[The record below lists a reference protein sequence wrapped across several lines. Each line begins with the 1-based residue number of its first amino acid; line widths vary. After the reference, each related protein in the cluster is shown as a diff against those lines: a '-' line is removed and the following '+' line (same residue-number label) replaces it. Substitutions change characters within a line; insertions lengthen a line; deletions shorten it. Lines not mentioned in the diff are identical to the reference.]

1 MIMTRR
7 IKKLSIHLANQ
18 IAAGEV
24 ISRPASVVKECV
36 ENSMDAG
43 ATQITIEIEQAG
55 KRLIKITDNG
65 AGIQKD
71 DLPLAISAHATS
83 KVYDLNELESVVSL
97 GFRGEALAS
106 IASVSRFS
114 IYSKVKDEDHGWK
127 IIQNGRLDIPTT
139 EPTPHPVGTTVEIRD
154 LFFNTPAR
162 LKFFK
167 TEKTEFSHIESCVK
181 KIALSNEKVGI
192 KLINNEKIIY
202 NLPAADNDLLKEKR
216 IAKLLAEEFLLNAL
230 EIECESVGLSLK
242 GYVGLPTYSRSQN
255 DWQYFYVNGRMV
267 KDLCIAHAIKQAYSD
282 VLYHGRH
289 SVFVLYLTLPADGVD
304 VNVHP
309 TKSEVRFRDSRLV
322 HDFIY
327 SQLNKVLAQAK
338 AGGFT
343 EDSEEGGEEA
353 GGEYNSGGAENINN
367 INSQPSNNFANTQA
381 VNNFAMTKN
390 STGSDAFIS
399 NSQDLTNLPD
409 WTDLLK
415 QAPELKS
422 QDSLSFESIVNS
434 GSDKNPELETKVYN
448 KIPPLGYAICQ
459 LKGIFILAENEKG
472 LVIVDM
478 HAAAERV
485 SYERMKSQL
494 QDEGVKRQVLLVP
507 VMLDVG
513 NKLAAVAESY
523 ADKLLDLGFVIE
535 PMGENKL
542 ITREFPQ
549 LIKTNDIGPL
559 VIKILEQLDQFGTSD
574 EVSIWQHK
582 ALSTMAC
589 HGAVRA
595 NDLLSKEQMNALLR
609 DIEQTERSGQ
619 CNHGRPTTVV
629 LDGKQLDQ
637 LFIRGR

>member
-1 MIMTRR
+1 M
-7 IKKLSIHLANQ
+7 
-18 IAAGEV
+18 
-24 ISRPASVVKECV
+24 
-36 ENSMDAG
+36 
-43 ATQITIEIEQAG
+43 
-55 KRLIKITDNG
+55 
-65 AGIQKD
+65 
-71 DLPLAISAHATS
+71 
-83 KVYDLNELESVVSL
+83 
-97 GFRGEALAS
+97 
-106 IASVSRFS
+106 
-114 IYSKVKDEDHGWK
+114 
-127 IIQNGRLDIPTT
+127 
-139 EPTPHPVGTTVEIRD
+139 
-154 LFFNTPAR
+154 
-162 LKFFK
+162 
-167 TEKTEFSHIESCVK
+167 
-181 KIALSNEKVGI
+181 
-192 KLINNEKIIY
+192 
-202 NLPAADNDLLKEKR
+202 
-216 IAKLLAEEFLLNAL
+216 

-267 KDLCIAHAIKQAYSD
+267 KDPCIAHAIKQAYSD

-338 AGGFT
+338 AGGFS
-343 EDSEEGGEEA
+343 EDGEVDGEE
-353 GGEYNSGGAENINN
+353 YNIGGAENINN
-367 INSQPSNNFANTQA
+367 INSQPSNSFANTQA
-381 VNNFAMTKN
+381 ANNFAMAKN
-390 STGSDAFIS
+390 SSGSDAFVN

-415 QAPELKS
+415 KAPELKS

-434 GSDKNPELETKVYN
+434 DKNLDKTPELGTKIEN

-629 LDGKQLDQ
+629 LDDKQLDQ

>member
-1 MIMTRR
+1 MTRR
-7 IKKLSIHLANQ
+7 IKKLSTHLANQ

-36 ENSMDAG
+36 ENSIDAG

-114 IYSKVKDEDHGWK
+114 IYSKVKDESHGWK

-139 EPTPHPVGTTVEIRD
+139 EPTPHPVGTTIEVKD

-167 TEKTEFSHIESCVK
+167 TEKTEFSHIESCVI

-192 KLINNEKIIY
+192 KLIHNEKIIY
-202 NLPAADNDLLKEKR
+202 NLPAAENDLLKEQR

-230 EIECESVGLSLK
+230 EIECGSVGLSLK

-267 KDLCIAHAIKQAYSD
+267 KDPCIAHAIKQAYSD

-309 TKSEVRFRDSRLV
+309 TKSEVRFRDSRIV

-338 AGGFT
+338 AGGFS
-343 EDSEEGGEEA
+343 EDGEVDGDDSEDA
-353 GGEYNSGGAENINN
+353 GGEYNIGGAENINN
-367 INSQPSNNFANTQA
+367 INSQQSSSFANTQA
-381 VNNFAMTKN
+381 ANNFAMAKN
-390 STGSDAFIS
+390 SAGSDAFVN

-434 GSDKNPELETKVYN
+434 DKNPELETKNEN

-542 ITREFPQ
+542 IAREFPQ

-582 ALSTMAC
+582 ALSTMAVM
-589 HGAVRA
+589 AQFA
-595 NDLLSKEQMNALLR
+595 QMIYSPKSR
-609 DIEQTERSGQ
+609 
-619 CNHGRPTTVV
+619 
-629 LDGKQLDQ
+629 
-637 LFIRGR
+637 

>member
-1 MIMTRR
+1 MTRR
-7 IKKLSIHLANQ
+7 IKKLSTHLANQ

-36 ENSMDAG
+36 ENSIDAG

-114 IYSKVKDEDHGWK
+114 IYSKVKDESHGWK

-139 EPTPHPVGTTVEIRD
+139 EPTPHPVGTTIEVKD

-192 KLINNEKIIY
+192 KLIHNEKIIY
-202 NLPAADNDLLKEKR
+202 NLPAAENDLLKEQR

-230 EIECESVGLSLK
+230 EIECGSVGLSLK

-267 KDLCIAHAIKQAYSD
+267 KDPCIAHAIKQAYSD

-309 TKSEVRFRDSRLV
+309 TKSEVRFRDSRIV

-338 AGGFT
+338 AGGFS
-343 EDSEEGGEEA
+343 EDGEVDGDDSEDA
-353 GGEYNSGGAENINN
+353 GGEYNIGGAENINN
-367 INSQPSNNFANTQA
+367 INSQQSSSFANTQA
-381 VNNFAMTKN
+381 ANNFAMAKN
-390 STGSDAFIS
+390 SAGSDAFVN

-434 GSDKNPELETKVYN
+434 DKNPELETKNEN

-472 LVIVDM
+472 LVID
-478 HAAAERV
+478 
-485 SYERMKSQL
+485 
-494 QDEGVKRQVLLVP
+494 
-507 VMLDVG
+507 
-513 NKLAAVAESY
+513 
-523 ADKLLDLGFVIE
+523 
-535 PMGENKL
+535 
-542 ITREFPQ
+542 
-549 LIKTNDIGPL
+549 
-559 VIKILEQLDQFGTSD
+559 
-574 EVSIWQHK
+574 
-582 ALSTMAC
+582 
-589 HGAVRA
+589 
-595 NDLLSKEQMNALLR
+595 
-609 DIEQTERSGQ
+609 
-619 CNHGRPTTVV
+619 
-629 LDGKQLDQ
+629 
-637 LFIRGR
+637 